1 VSLNLLSW
9 PTKEWLWKG
18 HIVMTKFEWDLVVTC
33 LAPPI
38 TKCLLAMF
46 WDIHE
51 LLIVEVI
58 FPILLNKVKNDII
71 ANLVSRTQFFFFST
85 LPNNGSRIKRKQ
97 RRWCMAQRSGIHC
110 NQWCKGLLSSFFA
123 HNLVHLFTNMLG
135 CPCLFSLP
143 RMEQSLVKK
152 LFHLE
157 GLHHNWQSKKMSQD
171 EALWFWDLRP
181 LFLQNV

>member
-1 VSLNLLSW
+1 MAYQRMTLERTYRYDQIWMGPCRNVSCTPNNKMFIGNVLRYPWIVNSGSNL
-9 PTKEWLWKG
+9 PN
-18 HIVMTKFEWDLVVTC
+18 
-33 LAPPI
+33 
-38 TKCLLAMF
+38 
-46 WDIHE
+46 
-51 LLIVEVI
+51 IVEQGKKRH
-58 FPILLNKVKNDII
+58 NNQSSVKDAI
-71 ANLVSRTQFFFFST
+71 FFFST

-110 NQWCKGLLSSFFA
+110 NQWHKGLLSSFFA

-157 GLHHNWQSKKMSQD
+157 GLHHNWQSKRMSQD